1 MSFREINAWIALT
14 STAVIFGVYFARVGL
29 AVRTGSA
36 SSADFVDRYVGSVVL
51 LVLLQIALNVIAAIA
66 MRTSR
71 ANQTARDERERLI
84 ELKAIRCALPVIQ
97 IGAVLTAIAISLGA
111 PAFVTANS
119 LVLALVVAELVR
131 DGGQI
136 VYFRMGT

>member
-1 MSFREINAWIALT
+1 MSFREINAWIAFT

-36 SSADFVDRYVGSVVL
+36 SSADFVDQYVGRLSSSSCYRSPSTSSRRSRCGLRV
-51 LVLLQIALNVIAAIA
+51 
-66 MRTSR
+66 RTRLHVTNAS
-71 ANQTARDERERLI
+71 DLI